1 MRDKYTIDKI
11 YESEIIIFINKN
23 KRLEVSLPEDTYD
36 DFEKTMENVL
46 STLLM
51 KEFTTESKALDSIT
65 KLEFEKI
72 ISNFIKTRQL
82 KRINN

>member
-46 STLLM
+46 STLFM

>member
-1 MRDKYTIDKI
+1 MRNKYTIDKI

-46 STLLM
+46 STLFM